1 MNWTQIKRI
10 LSLRSLF
17 SKWVVFFAIGATL
30 IIFSV
35 FLFVEAV
42 VQSTVRSSGRWMPF
56 LVNSAIQQLGDPP
69 QLENAL
75 AVKTNGGITIRYEGP
90 GVNWTTSEEL
100 PPLTGLKYKPFKK
113 KFGVRVVSYHSIK
126 YFLVKKQA
134 DLFLVRINR
143 GFGEPSDHTDDFMVL
158 ALRILLV
165 FFLSLLFFR
174 WQIKPLRQLSEGL
187 TLVSS
192 GQIGHQL
199 PGERTDELGDIS
211 RQFNQMSRQI
221 EEMMQSR
228 KQLLQDVSHELRSPL
243 TRMRLSLAV
252 MPDSQEKNELEAD
265 IAEMNDML
273 SSLLESSRLD
283 RIDMDLKAEPTDILG
298 LLRTIAKQ
306 IKRREPGIV
315 VVSSLTK
322 LVVTIDPDEIRIVIN
337 NLVDN
342 ALKYSAHQSQPVSLV
357 AEKTKN
363 KVQIRIR
370 DHGPGIPAEDIP
382 FLFEPFY
389 RVDKSRSSKID
400 GHGLG
405 LSICRKIVTAH
416 KGTIQISSTEN
427 EGTEVVIELP
437 L

>member
-1 MNWTQIKRI
+1 MNWAQIKRI

-17 SKWVVFFAIGATL
+17 SKWVVFFAIGAAL
-30 IIFSV
+30 IVFSV

-42 VQSTVRSSGRWMPF
+42 VQSTVKSSGRWMPF

-69 QLENAL
+69 QFNNAL
-75 AVKTNGGITIRYEGP
+75 AVKANSGMTIRYEGP
-90 GVNWTTSEEL
+90 VVNWTTSEEL
-100 PPLTGLKYKPFKK
+100 PRFNSLKYKPIKK
-113 KFGVRVVSYHSIK
+113 KFGVRVVNHHSKK

-134 DLFLVRINR
+134 DLFLVKINR
-143 GFGEPSDHTDDFMVL
+143 GFGDSSDHTDDLMVL

-174 WQIKPLRQLSEGL
+174 WQIKPLRQLSKGL

-199 PGERTDELGDIS
+199 PDKRTDELGDIS

-221 EEMMQSR
+221 EQMMQSR

-252 MPDSQEKNELEAD
+252 MSDSQEKNELEVD
-265 IAEMNDML
+265 IAEMNAML
-273 SSLLESSRLD
+273 SRLLESSRLD
-283 RIDMDLKAEPTDILG
+283 RTDMDLKLEPTDILG
-298 LLRTIAKQ
+298 LLRTVASQ
-306 IKRREPGIV
+306 MKRREPGVV

-322 LVVTIDPDEIRIVIN
+322 LVVSIDPGEIRIVVN

-357 AEKTKN
+357 AEKTNSKM
-363 KVQIRIR
+363 QICIR
-370 DHGPGIPAEDIP
+370 DYGTGIPAGDIP

-416 KGTIQISSTEN
+416 QGTIQISNTGN